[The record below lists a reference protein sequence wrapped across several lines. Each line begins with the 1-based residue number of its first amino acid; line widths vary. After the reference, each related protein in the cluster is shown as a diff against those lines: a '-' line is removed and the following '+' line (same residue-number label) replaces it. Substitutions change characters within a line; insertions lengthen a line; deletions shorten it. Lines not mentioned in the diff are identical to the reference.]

1 MHAVTCTG
9 PGDVDVLRW
18 AEVPTPHP
26 GEGEVL
32 IDVVASAVNR
42 ADLIQRQGFYPPP
55 PGITDVLGL
64 ECSGR
69 IAALGPG
76 VDDWSVGDEVC
87 ALLAGGGQA
96 EQCVAP
102 AGQVMPVPVGIDL
115 TIGGGLPEVS
125 CTVWSNVVRIGGL
138 HNGEILLVHGGTSG
152 IGTVAIQLAKA
163 LGAIVIATAGSPEK
177 VERCG
182 ELGAD
187 AAVNYRTEDFVTEVR
202 DFTDGHGADLIL
214 DIIGA
219 AYLERNVQALAIEG
233 RLVVIGMQG
242 GTKAELN
249 LGALLAKRGTI
260 HATSVRHRPVSQK
273 AELCRAVVDG
283 LWPLVAAGTV
293 QPVVAASFP
302 MDQVAKAHELVA
314 ASGHVGKVLLTLP

>member
-1 MHAVTCTG
+1 MYAVTCTG

-18 AEVPTPHP
+18 AEVPAPHP
-26 GEGEVL
+26 GDGEVL

-42 ADLIQRQGFYPPP
+42 ADLIQRMGFYPPP
-55 PGITDVLGL
+55 PGVTDVLGL

-96 EQCVAP
+96 EQAVAP
-102 AGQVMPVPVGIDL
+102 AGQVMPVPVGVDL
-115 TIGGGLPEVS
+115 TVAGGLPEVA

-138 HNGEILLVHGGTSG
+138 RSGEVLLIHGGTSG
-152 IGTVAIQLAKA
+152 IGTTAIQVAKA
-163 LGAIVIATAGSPEK
+163 LGATVVATAGSPEK
-177 VERCG
+177 VNRCR

-187 AAVNYRTEDFVTEVR
+187 AAVDYRSEDFVAAVR
-202 DFTDGHGADLIL
+202 ELTDGHGADLIL

-219 AYLERNVQALAIEG
+219 AYLERNVQALAVEG

-249 LGALLAKRGTI
+249 LGALLSKRGTI

-273 AELCRAVVDG
+273 AELCRAVTDG

-302 MDQVAKAHELVA
+302 MNQVARAHELVA
-314 ASGHVGKVLLTLP
+314 ASGHVGKVLLTVP

>member
-1 MHAVTCTG
+1 MRAVTCTG

-18 AEVPTPHP
+18 SDVPAPSP
-26 GEGEVL
+26 AAGEVL
-32 IDVVASAVNR
+32 IDVVAGAVNR
-42 ADLIQRQGFYPPP
+42 ADLIQRMGFYPPP
-55 PGITDVLGL
+55 PGVTDVLGL

-96 EQCVAP
+96 EQAVAP
-102 AGQVMPVPVGIDL
+102 VGQVMPVPLGIDL
-115 TIGGGLPEVS
+115 TTAGGLAEVS
-125 CTVWSNVVRIGGL
+125 CTVWSNVVQVGELR
-138 HNGEILLVHGGTSG
+138 NGEVLLVHGGTSG
-152 IGTVAIQLAKA
+152 IGTIAIQVAKA
-163 LGAIVIATAGSPEK
+163 LGARVITTAGSPHK
-177 VERCG
+177 VERCR

-187 AAVNYRTEDFVTEVR
+187 AAIDYRSDDFVTAVH
-202 DFTDGHGADLIL
+202 DYTDGRGADLIL

-219 AYLERNVQALAIEG
+219 AYLERNVKALAVEG

-249 LGALLAKRGTI
+249 LGALLSKRGTI
-260 HATSVRHRPVSQK
+260 HATSVRHRPLSQK
-273 AELCRAVVDG
+273 ADLCRAVTHG
-283 LWPLVAAGTV
+283 LWPLVASGTV
-293 QPVVAASFP
+293 RPVVAATFP

-314 ASGHVGKVLLTLP
+314 ASTHIGKVLLTVP